1 MEETI
6 LNTWSDWGWTLVI
19 VVAAVAVALAIHR
32 IVFSLIERLI
42 RTKTRV
48 VNSVLRLANAPAM
61 ALFIILAIF
70 LVLPI
75 LTIPL
80 EMKSSLERVLAFTF
94 TGAMGWLAFKLTWV
108 INDVVAARYDVTAA
122 DNLLAREITTR
133 VVMMQRIL
141 AASIVVITVCLIL
154 MSIPSIRQIGI
165 TLFASAGIAGIVAGL
180 AARPALTNLIA
191 GIQLALTQPIRIDD
205 VVIVEGEWGWIEE
218 IRMTFVVVRVWDL
231 RRLVVP
237 LSYFIEKPFQ
247 NWTRTKA
254 DILGTVFLY
263 VDYGVPVQR
272 VREEL
277 HRILKMNDLWDG
289 EVWGLQVTNATDQ
302 AIELR
307 ALMGARNSE
316 DAWNL
321 RCHVRE
327 QLIDFLH
334 REYPGS
340 LPRLRAELSET
351 LEKAADTVPEK
362 ATRFAGGLGQVEG
375 ANDETV
381 ADPKTRKD

>member
-334 REYPGS
+334 REHPGS
-340 LPRLRAELSET
+340 LPRLRAEFSET